1 MVSSPITKQI
11 VCLANSRKPPSG
23 RCVAGREYSDGQA
36 GPWIRPV
43 SGRSGLEISEVERR
57 YNDGTQVAALDVV
70 QIAFLAPQ
78 PHNHQIE
85 NHVIDRRY
93 YWSKIGQCTFREV
106 LPMVQRPS
114 SLWVDGYNTFHG
126 QNDQV
131 PQSAA
136 ADLQDSLV
144 LIRPKTVRL
153 RVSSESQ
160 FTGGYRRR
168 VRAEFQVGSSQYLI
182 VVTHPE
188 VEQQYLAQPDGD
200 YDVSGSILCVSLA
213 DFWNGNA
220 SKLVATVITP

>member
-1 MVSSPITKQI
+1 VSSPITKQI

-23 RCVAGREYSDGQA
+23 RCVAGREFSG
-36 GPWIRPV
+36 GHVGSWIRPV

-57 YNDGTQVAALDVV
+57 YNDGTQVAVLDVV

-78 PHNHQIE
+78 PNNHQTE
-85 NHVIDRRY
+85 NYVIDRGY
-93 YWSKIGQCTFREV
+93 YWLKVGQCTFSDV

-160 FTGGYRRR
+160 FTGGHRRR

-188 VEQQYLAQPDGD
+188 VEQKYLAQPDGD